1 MQQKNKV
8 IFIYQ
13 WKWHRYDNRT
23 IHTDFDWK
31 CTGNCKKWPWKF
43 SRFSVILPSV
53 PCKYIYYSKHK
64 NKMILNSSKIDERKK
79 LLPSHPS
86 NRWISK
92 ANSQHKLV
100 HSDHQYQKQN
110 GQIPISEY
118 SYSICLFEKI
128 VKWGKY
134 INLIRTKTYFQDQ
147 IRETS
152 STACGNFRLK
162 SESFYVLNSKHYT
175 Q

>member
-13 WKWHRYDNRT
+13 WKWHRNDNRT
-23 IHTDFDWK
+23 IHPDFDWK

-43 SRFSVILPSV
+43 SWFSVILPSV

-118 SYSICLFEKI
+118 SYSICEMPFRKN

-134 INLIRTKTYFQDQ
+134 INLIRTKNYLQDQ
-147 IRETS
+147 IREV
-152 STACGNFRLK
+152 NIDRIWLRLFVWILLRTK
-162 SESFYVLNSKHYT
+162 